1 MHSRKVLTG
10 HRITQTISVE
20 ITEPVTH
27 RVTVGTGGEYLFE
40 PAHINA
46 DVGEKIVFEFKAL
59 NHTLTQSSLIHPCTS
74 LQQLDSGFK
83 QFNPT
88 DREDLMLSVTVNTL
102 EPQWFFCRQNVSSS
116 HCHAGMVFAVNPGE
130 HMDEFLA
137 NVRRESALG
146 ISGAAKETQPPVM
159 SRGFAPSTGWYLNST
174 GVFPTGVFP
183 TGVFPTTPWH
193 TGTGAF
199 RRSAPSPSQPPPE
212 AFTSSGNN
220 KPRAAFLLVAL
231 MLLLAKLNHL

>member
-1 MHSRKVLTG
+1 MEIS
-10 HRITQTISVE
+10 QTISVQ

-27 RVTVGTGGEYLFE
+27 QVTVGAGGEYLFE
-40 PAHINA
+40 PGHINA
-46 DVGEKIVFEFKAL
+46 DVGDKIVFEFQAL
-59 NHTLTQSSLIHPCTS
+59 NHTLTQSSLARPCTS

-88 DREDLMLSVTVNTL
+88 DRGDLVLSVTVNTL
-102 EPQWFFCRQNVSSS
+102 EPQWFFCRQNVPSS

-137 NVRRESALG
+137 NVRRESTVG
-146 ISGAAKETQPPVM
+146 ISGVAKETQPPVM
-159 SRGFAPSTGWYLNST
+159 SRGFAPSAGWYLNST

-183 TGVFPTTPWH
+183 TTLTLWH
-193 TGTGAF
+193 PTGTGASG
-199 RRSAPSPSQPPPE
+199 RSVPLPSRPPPE

-220 KPRAAFLLVAL
+220 EPRAAFLLAAL